1 MTNVN
6 RFIMKNVGRTEKN
19 VNIDDKKTETT
30 CRRNE
35 KKRNASNALDIIF
48 VMQQFKKNKS

>member
-1 MTNVN
+1 MTEMTNVN

-19 VNIDDKKTETT
+19 VNIDDKKKEIT

-35 KKRNASNALDIIF
+35 KKNEMHQMHLT
-48 VMQQFKKNKS
+48 